1 MARRRIAILISG
13 RGSNMASLIAAC
25 ESKDYPA
32 DIVGI
37 ISNRRDALGLGAAGQ
52 AGIPTQVVDH
62 SEFETREDFDAE
74 LTRRLEEIDADLVC
88 LAGFMRLLTEGFVS
102 HWHDKLINIHPSLL
116 PAFKGLDTHA
126 RALAMGIKITGCSVH
141 FVRADMDSGP
151 IIAQAAVPVFTSD
164 TEETLSARV
173 LTAEHK
179 LYPHAL
185 ALVASGRARAVGER
199 VVIDD
204 DDPVDTQLFSPPT
217 KTNTV

>member
-1 MARRRIAILISG
+1 MISG

-25 ESKDYPA
+25 KGKDYPA
-32 DIVGI
+32 DIVGV
-37 ISNRRDALGLGAAGQ
+37 ISNRQDALGLSVAAQ
-52 AGIPTQVVDH
+52 AGIPTLVVDH
-62 SEFETREDFDAE
+62 SDFERREDFDAE
-74 LTRRLEEIDADLVC
+74 LTRRLEAFEADLVC
-88 LAGFMRLLTEGFVS
+88 LAGFMRLLTDGFVS
-102 HWHDKLINIHPSLL
+102 QWHDKLINIHPSLL
-116 PAFKGLDTHA
+116 PAFKGLDPHT

-141 FVRADMDSGP
+141 FVRVELDSGP
-151 IIAQAAVPVFTSD
+151 IIAQAAVPVFTGD

-173 LTAEHK
+173 LAVEHK

>member
-1 MARRRIAILISG
+1 MISG

-25 ESKDYPA
+25 EGKDYPA
-32 DIVGI
+32 DIVGV
-37 ISNRRDALGLGAAGQ
+37 ISNRQDALGLSVAAQ
-52 AGIPTQVVDH
+52 AGIPTLVVDH
-62 SEFETREDFDAE
+62 SDFERREDFDAE
-74 LTRRLEEIDADLVC
+74 LTRRLEAFEADLVC
-88 LAGFMRLLTEGFVS
+88 LAGFMRLLTDGFVS
-102 HWHDKLINIHPSLL
+102 QWHDKLINIHPSLL
-116 PAFKGLDTHA
+116 PAFKGLDPHT

-141 FVRADMDSGP
+141 FVRVELDSGP
-151 IIAQAAVPVFTSD
+151 IIAQAAVPVFTGD

-173 LTAEHK
+173 LAVEHK

>member
-1 MARRRIAILISG
+1 
-13 RGSNMASLIAAC
+13 MASLIAAC
-25 ESKDYPA
+25 DSKGYPA
-32 DIVGI
+32 KIVGV
-37 ISNRRDALGLGAAGQ
+37 ISNKHDAPGLDVAIG
-52 AGIPTQVVDH
+52 AGIPTEVVDH
-62 SEFETREDFDAE
+62 SEFESREDFDSE
-74 LTRRLEEIDADLVC
+74 LTRRLENIGVDLVC
-88 LAGFMRLLTEGFVS
+88 LGGFMRLLTEDFVS

-141 FVRADMDSGP
+141 FVRPAMDSGP

-164 TEETLSARV
+164 TAETLSVRV
-173 LTAEHK
+173 LAAEHK

-217 KTNTV
+217 KTHMV